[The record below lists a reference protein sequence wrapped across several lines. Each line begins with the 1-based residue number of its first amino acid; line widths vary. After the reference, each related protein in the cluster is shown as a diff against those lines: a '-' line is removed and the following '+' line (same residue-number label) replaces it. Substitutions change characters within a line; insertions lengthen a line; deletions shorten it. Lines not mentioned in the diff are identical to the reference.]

1 MKTQRGFTLIELL
14 VSIMVLAIVA
24 VLGWRG
30 LDSIVRARVALN
42 ADLDQT
48 RGMQLAFAQMQSDL
62 DHIAVRKNI
71 GYRSVLSTQAG
82 RVTLVRSVYAEN
94 QPTRVQV
101 VAYRIR
107 DGLLTRRESLAT
119 RNLVELDV
127 AWRAMLA
134 DTDNSAIV
142 PLTADVVAMPVR
154 IFIPDNQGWRVAAEN
169 AASMSGTQPPPTLP
183 GGVQNP
189 ALRPTDPTG
198 LEVTL
203 QLRDRG
209 AGLVKVFLVGVV

>member
-1 MKTQRGFTLIELL
+1 MKAQRGFTLIELL

-62 DHIAVRKNI
+62 DHIAVKKNI
-71 GYRSVLSTQAG
+71 GNRSVLSSQAG

-119 RNLVELDV
+119 RNLLELDA

-134 DTDNSAIV
+134 DTDNSAV
-142 PLTADVVAMPVR
+142 VQLTTDVVAMPVR
-154 IFIPDNQGWRVAAEN
+154 IFIPDNQGWRPAVEN
-169 AASMSGTQPPPTLP
+169 AASMSGTPAGTTVRGLP
-183 GGVQNP
+183 GAP
-189 ALRPTDPTG
+189 LTTTEPTG

-203 QLRDRG
+203 QLRDRP
-209 AGLVKVFLVGVV
+209 AGLVKVFLLGVV

>member
-14 VSIMVLAIVA
+14 VAVMVLAIVA

-42 ADLDQT
+42 ADLGQT

-62 DHIAVRKNI
+62 DNIAVKTNI
-71 GYRSVLSTQAG
+71 GNRSVLSAQAG
-82 RVTLVRSVYAEN
+82 RVTLVRNVHAEN

-107 DGLLTRRESLAT
+107 DGLLTRRESVAT
-119 RNLVELDV
+119 RNLVELDA

-134 DTDNSAIV
+134 DTYDSAV
-142 PLTADVVAMPVR
+142 VQLTADVVAMPVR
-154 IFIPDNQGWRVAAEN
+154 IFIPDNQGWRAAVEN
-169 AASMSGTQPPPTLP
+169 AASMSGTPARTPPPGLP
-183 GGVQNP
+183 NA
-189 ALRPTDPTG
+189 ALAATEPTG
-198 LEVTL
+198 LEVTM
-203 QLRDRG
+203 QLRGRA
-209 AGLVKVFLVGVV
+209 AGLVKVFLLGVA

>member
-1 MKTQRGFTLIELL
+1 MKAQRGFTLIELL
-14 VSIMVLAIVA
+14 VAVMVLAIVA

-30 LDSIVRARVALN
+30 LDSIVRARVSLN
-42 ADLDQT
+42 ADLDHT

-62 DHIAVRKNI
+62 DHIAVKKNI
-71 GYRSVLSTQAG
+71 GYRSVLSAQAG
-82 RVTLVRSVYAEN
+82 RITLVRTVYAEN
-94 QPTRVQV
+94 QPSRVQV

-119 RNLVELDV
+119 RNLQELDT

-142 PLTADVVAMPVR
+142 QLTTDVVAMPVR
-154 IFIPDNQGWRVAAEN
+154 IYIRDNQGWRAAVEN
-169 AASMSGTQPPPTLP
+169 AASMAGTPAPQQPPQGVSSSVLP
-183 GGVQNP
+183 
-189 ALRPTDPTG
+189 ATEPTG

-203 QLRDRG
+203 QLRDRPS
-209 AGLVKVFLVGVV
+209 GLVKVFLLGVV

>member
-62 DHIAVRKNI
+62 DHIAVKKNI
-71 GYRSVLSTQAG
+71 GSRSVLSSQAG

-119 RNLVELDV
+119 RNLLELDT

-134 DTDNSAIV
+134 DTDNSAV
-142 PLTADVVAMPVR
+142 VQLTTDVVAMPVR
-154 IFIPDNQGWRVAAEN
+154 IFIPDNQGWRPAVEN
-169 AASMSGTQPPPTLP
+169 AASMSGTPAGTTVRGLP
-183 GGVQNP
+183 NAP
-189 ALRPTDPTG
+189 LTTTEPTG

-203 QLRDRG
+203 QLRDRP